1 MIKIRRNR
9 RKPIETGSVRISGT
23 FKGEIIGAENVVVT
37 TTGSCTCSIHAKKL
51 YIDGTVTGNIDV
63 ETLIINSG
71 KLYYDKV
78 KTNRLL
84 MTEKGFIA
92 HISDTAVKR
101 IPKNWTVDA
110 NEDIDEDVKESIRK
124 TVGTYRID
132 SGTAGRLENIRLYIN
147 NNEKEEEF
155 KTKDIKEYLPTATGN
170 KKADKDSGNDKKEFN
185 VGNTVPQFYSSY

>member
-1 MIKIRRNR
+1 MIRIKRNR
-9 RKPIETGSVRISGT
+9 YKPVETGSVRISGT

-51 YIDGTVTGNIDV
+51 YIDGTVVGNIDV

-71 KLYYDKV
+71 RLYYDKV
-78 KTNRLL
+78 KTNRIL
-84 MTEKGFIA
+84 MAENGFIA
-92 HISDTAVKR
+92 HVSDTAVKR
-101 IPKNWTVDA
+101 IPKNWTADA

-170 KKADKDSGNDKKEFN
+170 KKADKDSDKAKKEFN
-185 VGNTVPQFYSSY
+185 VGNTAPQFYSSY

>member
-9 RKPIETGSVRISGT
+9 CKPVETGSVRISGT

-51 YIDGTVTGNIDV
+51 YIDGIVTGNINV
-63 ETLIINSG
+63 ETLVINSG
-71 KLYYDKV
+71 KLFYDKV

-110 NEDIDEDVKESIRK
+110 DEDIKEHIRK
-124 TVGTYRID
+124 AVDTCRID
-132 SGTAGRLENIRLYIN
+132 RSATEGLKNVRLYM
-147 NNEKEEEF
+147 NNEEDEEL
-155 KTKDIKEYLPTATGN
+155 KTKDTKEYLPNAAEN
-170 KKADKDSGNDKKEFN
+170 RSVDKDSDKVKKEFN
-185 VGNTVPQFYSSY
+185 VGNTVPQFFSSY

>member
-1 MIKIRRNR
+1 MIRIKRNR
-9 RKPIETGSVRISGT
+9 CKPVETGSVRISGT

-51 YIDGTVTGNIDV
+51 YIDGTVVGNIDV

-71 KLYYDKV
+71 RLYYDKV
-78 KTNRLL
+78 KTNRIL
-84 MTEKGFIA
+84 MAENGFIA
-92 HISDTAVKR
+92 HVSDTAVKR

-147 NNEKEEEF
+147 NNEKEEEL
-155 KTKDIKEYLPTATGN
+155 KTKDTKEYLPTAAKN
-170 KKADKDSGNDKKEFN
+170 KRADKDSGNDKKEFN
-185 VGNTVPQFYSSY
+185 VGNTAPQFYSSY